1 MEEKP
6 RMAETVARFDDRGP
20 NFESSVVVQPRVSED
35 DKPVEKT
42 SRKESK
48 PAEKVEKTPPKP
60 SIIELANNT
69 DFSVATIAK
78 EANRIN
84 RKDEGEVFISLH

>member
-1 MEEKP
+1 MSG
-6 RMAETVARFDDRGP
+6 ATVQKNTEQRIGATIVD
-20 NFESSVVVQPRVSED
+20 E
-35 DKPVEKT
+35 PVEK
-42 SRKESK
+42 SNMREQKSSEN
-48 PAEKVEKTPPKP
+48 VDKTPSKP
-60 SIIELANNT
+60 SIIELANNS